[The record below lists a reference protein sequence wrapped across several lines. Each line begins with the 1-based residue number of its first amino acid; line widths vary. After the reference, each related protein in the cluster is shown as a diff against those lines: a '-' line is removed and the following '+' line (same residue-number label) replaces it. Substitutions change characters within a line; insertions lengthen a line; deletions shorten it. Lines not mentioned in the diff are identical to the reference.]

1 MNGYGKG
8 GVNMGS
14 SESIGLFMDFIIYKS
29 FETTED
35 NILAPVFT
43 GKIFNGVIQFQCNT
57 LDELIIRIVK
67 YEYLNNPYYECLLY
81 NLTKDIKKEKEGV

>member
-1 MNGYGKG
+1 
-8 GVNMGS
+8 MGS

-35 NILAPVFT
+35 NIVAPVFT
-43 GKIFNGVIQFQCNT
+43 GKIFYGGIQFQCNT
-57 LDELIIRIVK
+57 LEELIIRIVK

-81 NLTKDIKKEKEGV
+81 NLTKDIKKEKEGFNPSF

>member
-1 MNGYGKG
+1 MNKG

-35 NILAPVFT
+35 NIVVPKFT
-43 GKIFNGVIQFQCNT
+43 GKIFYGDIQFQCST
-57 LDELIIRIVK
+57 LEELVIKIVK
-67 YEYLNNPYYECLLY
+67 YEYLNNSYYECLLY
-81 NLTKDIKKEKEGV
+81 NLTKDIKNEKEGV

>member
-1 MNGYGKG
+1 
-8 GVNMGS
+8 MGS

-35 NILAPVFT
+35 NIVAPVFT
-43 GKIFNGVIQFQCNT
+43 GKIFHGDIHFQCNT
-57 LDELIIRIVK
+57 LEELIIRIVK

-81 NLTKDIKKEKEGV
+81 NLSKDIKNEKEGV

>member
-1 MNGYGKG
+1 
-8 GVNMGS
+8 MGS
-14 SESIGLFMDFIIYKS
+14 SESIGLFMDFMIYKS

-35 NILAPVFT
+35 NIVAPVFT
-43 GKIFNGVIQFQCNT
+43 GKIFNGNIQFRCNT
-57 LDELIIRIVK
+57 LDELISKIVK

>member
-1 MNGYGKG
+1 
-8 GVNMGS
+8 MGS

-57 LDELIIRIVK
+57 LDELIIKIVK

-81 NLTKDIKKEKEGV
+81 NLTKDIKNEKEGV

>member
-1 MNGYGKG
+1 MNKG

-29 FETTED
+29 FEITED
-35 NILAPVFT
+35 NIVVPKFS
-43 GKIFNGVIQFQCNT
+43 GKIFYGDIQFQCST
-57 LDELIIRIVK
+57 LEELVTKIVK

-81 NLTKDIKKEKEGV
+81 NLTKDIKNEKEGD